1 MQEQNEKKTIVTTTT
16 TTPTLLLLLLL
27 LLLLATSLFS
37 CQKTYTKTGSC
48 ELDSHRERRRET
60 ERDAHNLATALGI
73 LDLRLPE
80 LLAIHHMHIAM
91 ITSHGCSKTTTV
103 HTPRS
108 LPPSLSLCFV
118 LVAVT
123 FPEIEHKK
131 KRSVAGVGG
140 GEEDTRKHNRCG
152 RAMRTTTKRDLK
164 PTAQKLKTSDK
175 ICTVFGGMLTQH
187 RKNPRCISVFRFPN
201 CPGSVLFLFFLSPAP
216 RSTPPPCDA
225 RRAPSRYPP
234 GITANAFQGKI
245 LFIRFYAM

>member
-1 MQEQNEKKTIVTTTT
+1 MFKNQVQEQNEKKTIVTTTT
-16 TTPTLLLLLLL
+16 TTPTLLLL

-48 ELDSHRERRRET
+48 ELDSQRERRKET

-91 ITSHGCSKTTTV
+91 ITSHGWSKTTTV

-108 LPPSLSLCFV
+108 LPPSLFLCFV

-140 GEEDTRKHNRCG
+140 GGGGGEEDTRKHNRCG
-152 RAMRTTTKRDLK
+152 RAMRTTSKRDLK
-164 PTAQKLKTSDK
+164 PTAQKLETSDK

-201 CPGSVLFLFFLSPAP
+201 CPGSVLFLFFLPPAP
-216 RSTPPPCDA
+216 PHPHAMPGGHPPDTL
-225 RRAPSRYPP
+225 RVSQQMFSKE
-234 GITANAFQGKI
+234 IF
-245 LFIRFYAM
+245 